1 MIFRKTS
8 FTLLVTAAIVLSAC
22 EFSATDTI
30 VTRQQTHVVKFKTTE
45 SEFKDEV
52 LRMIPA
58 EAVHLESSVT
68 QKNNEEEKHYLTVKV
83 LNPEEFPNPKDF
95 FTLAGEV
102 KQTALRSI
110 GNVEQYE
117 KLYVVLEEKTMNDG
131 LERSRIQKR
140 EVSLN

>member
-30 VTRQQTHVVKFKTTE
+30 VTQQTQVVKFKTTE

-52 LRMIPA
+52 LHMIPA

-95 FTLAGEV
+95 LTLAGEV